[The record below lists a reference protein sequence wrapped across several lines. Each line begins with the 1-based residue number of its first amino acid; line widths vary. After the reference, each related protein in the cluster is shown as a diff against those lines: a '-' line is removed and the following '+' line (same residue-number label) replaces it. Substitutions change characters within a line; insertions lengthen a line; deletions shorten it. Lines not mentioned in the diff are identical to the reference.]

1 MQKTLNVLHF
11 WPGHAG
17 HFLQFLLS
25 LDSKTYPICHP
36 DTDITTISSR
46 KDLYSYK
53 DIVWKHGGWAKFHI
67 SFLKSQDQLYTD
79 LLRMNS
85 FLSSIDH
92 DTYTLVTTPINF
104 NSIYYKLVYNKADEE
119 FFNSI
124 DNVNHILV
132 ELDPKLQYVID
143 DFKKNNHN
151 YPTPPGITPKSEY
164 QAVYDKFKLD
174 YNPYVVKLENL
185 FYGPDTF
192 VTEYTNLNNHLNLP
206 LHTQDALEMYN
217 DWYNERRLGR
227 LNIAKPE

>member
-1 MQKTLNVLHF
+1 MQKTLNVLLF

-46 KDLYSYK
+46 KDLYSFK
-53 DIVWKHGGWAKFHI
+53 DIIWKFGGWGKFHTTFLKRRDHI
-67 SFLKSQDQLYTD
+67 YTESLRIESFLESTT
-79 LLRMNS
+79 
-85 FLSSIDH
+85 H
-92 DTYTLVTTPINF
+92 DTYTVITVPLNYLTMIDRIQTHYA
-104 NSIYYKLVYNKADEE
+104 S
-119 FFNSI
+119 SI
-124 DNVNHILV
+124 DNFNYIIV
-132 ELDPKLQYVID
+132 ELNPNLQYVID
-143 DFKKNNHN
+143 DFKTNNHG
-151 YPTPPGITPKSEY
+151 YPTPPGITFKPEY
-164 QAVYDKFKLD
+164 QAIYDKFKLD
-174 YNPYVVKLENL
+174 YNPHIVKLENL

-217 DWYNERRLGR
+217 DWYNERKLGR

>member
-53 DIVWKHGGWAKFHI
+53 DIIWKFGGWGKFHI
-67 SFLKSQDQLYTD
+67 AFLKGQNHIYTESLRIESFLESTT
-79 LLRMNS
+79 
-85 FLSSIDH
+85 H
-92 DTYTLVTTPINF
+92 DTYTVIATPINYLTM
-104 NSIYYKLVYNKADEE
+104 IDRIQTYYAS
-119 FFNSI
+119 SI
-124 DNVNHILV
+124 DNFNYVTV
-132 ELDPKLQYVID
+132 ELSPNLLYVID
-143 DFKKNNHN
+143 DFKTNNHG
-151 YPTPPGITPKSEY
+151 YPTPPGITWKEGYQGIYDNFKSDHNAY
-164 QAVYDKFKLD
+164 SVTLD
-174 YNPYVVKLENL
+174 NL

-217 DWYNERRLGR
+217 DWYNERKLGR

>member
-1 MQKTLNVLHF
+1 MQKTLNILLF

-46 KDLYSYK
+46 KELYSYK
-53 DIVWKHGGWAKFHI
+53 DIISKYKTWVNFHI
-67 SFLKSQDQLYTD
+67 NFLKSKDHRYTES
-79 LLRMNS
+79 LRIRKFIDSLDYDTYTAITTPLNYTS
-85 FLSSIDH
+85 IYDKIQSTFASSIDN
-92 DTYTLVTTPINF
+92 INYIF
-104 NSIYYKLVYNKADEE
+104 
-119 FFNSI
+119 
-124 DNVNHILV
+124 V

-143 DFKKNNHN
+143 DFKKNNNN

-164 QAVYDKFKLD
+164 QVVYDQFKLD

-227 LNIAKPE
+227 LNIVKPE